1 MRIWPD
7 ATTGDW
13 SIGLG
18 HAIVREMGESEFRI
32 QASALPVTAETV
44 DTITESVSVT
54 VLVPPSTLIPLELE
68 APRDAIAP
76 SMVFA
81 LRYFMRDGARRAI
94 VRCSEARPWPGMR
107 DIIVG
112 RLLAEPVPAP
122 ERIAPRRSIAVRL
135 SGSVV
140 QCVNLRPGTPVAIQ
154 VTDISESGVGFVSP
168 APFSDGDRVML
179 DCARLLGVGRRGA
192 GDRPP
197 RPGASLALRGPL
209 RGRGGRPR
217 LRRRARQGRARRS
230 ADDAGAHGGRGSGRC
245 TDAWHGHAAR
255 RVGVSST
262 KAYFG
267 QRARPVTVAGD
278 RAKRAKNRLMS
289 SRRVAVA
296 LFGWCHYPT
305 SGATRRNRSCWPPP
319 AVAARSSGGLVVR
332 S

>member
-18 HAIVREMGESEFRI
+18 HAIVRDVGDGEFRI

-44 DTITESVSVT
+44 ETITESVPVT
-54 VLVPPSTLIPLELE
+54 VLVPPSTLLPLELE

-168 APFSDGDRVML
+168 APFADGDRVML
-179 DCARLLGVGRRGA
+179 DAPASSGSPNPSHTNARTDQNYPGHIVESVKNHFCSRYFQSAGLARLER
-192 GDRPP
+192 
-197 RPGASLALRGPL
+197 
-209 RGRGGRPR
+209 
-217 LRRRARQGRARRS
+217 
-230 ADDAGAHGGRGSGRC
+230 
-245 TDAWHGHAAR
+245 T
-255 RVGVSST
+255 
-262 KAYFG
+262 
-267 QRARPVTVAGD
+267 
-278 RAKRAKNRLMS
+278 
-289 SRRVAVA
+289 
-296 LFGWCHYPT
+296 
-305 SGATRRNRSCWPPP
+305 
-319 AVAARSSGGLVVR
+319 
-332 S
+332 